1 MQGQELEVQNDI
13 SAYSKGECES
23 LIASI
28 DGGNSL
34 NGGAELALQV
44 DYLFLPPTPL
54 LPFK

>member
-1 MQGQELEVQNDI
+1 MQNDI
-13 SAYSKGECES
+13 SVYSKGECES

-34 NGGAELALQV
+34 NGGAELVLQV